1 MIPTKV
7 NRVIDN
13 ETGDKLILC
22 GFTVSSSGCYYT
34 LFSTKLRSTIKVD
47 SKEVEG
53 EWWNDKE
60 ANEEKKKRYTIIDK
74 EAGLEDITKEQ
85 IVSYLG
91 EVNQLGLL
99 DVIKRRL
106 CPDYYEEG
114 ALVYFTIPG
123 YIPYNREA
131 YGPEYPFLITENRKI
146 VGFDYKTS
154 EFKFIVVVKR
164 YDPSKGRDISL
175 YDDNYNGIS
184 IESDL
189 TLYQKEDC
197 YTLLSRYDK
206 EY

>member
-13 ETGDKLILC
+13 ETGDKLVLC
-22 GFTVSSSGCYYT
+22 SFTIGSSGRYYT
-34 LFSTKLRSTIKVD
+34 LFSSKYKSTIKVD

-53 EWWNDKE
+53 GWN
-60 ANEEKKKRYTIIDK
+60 NEEHPNEKKRYTIIDK
-74 EAGLEDITKEQ
+74 EVGLEDITKEQ
-85 IVSYLG
+85 IVSYLE

-114 ALVYFTIPG
+114 ALVYFTVPG

-131 YGPEYPFLITENRKI
+131 YGPEYPFLITENRKL

-154 EFKFIVVVKR
+154 EFRFILVVKR
-164 YDPSKGRDISL
+164 YDPNKGRDISL